1 MMSDL
6 RVREAAELR
15 EMLRVQRYFIDDQT
29 ALTVAVWLEDRSGP
43 LVLEG
48 PPGSGKTSLAKCLA
62 ATRSA
67 PLYRLECYKSIGRRQ
82 ALYDWDERLQE
93 IELKRW
99 VKRHGELPEA
109 AAAVIYQPQLMI
121 AGVLTRA
128 LMDPNPD
135 VFVLIN
141 ELDKIPDQEAFEA
154 LLLEYLD
161 EHAITVP
168 ETGERIRAAAEK
180 PPHTII
186 TSNAGVYG
194 ASLRDS
200 LSYPVLRR
208 GKYVYLP
215 EADRDRQYAILRQAA
230 PKLNPVVLRDAVLF
244 VEKASQW
251 ELQKPIALSETIMW
265 ARSLEW
271 LGVTE
276 LTEQV
281 ILSSL
286 ADLAKS
292 REDAERLGSAI
303 KYLLQYVSN
312 HRISILVEGEPS
324 NPACVG
330 SYTR

>member
-1 MMSDL
+1 
-6 RVREAAELR
+6 
-15 EMLRVQRYFIDDQT
+15 MLRSENGKFIDDQT
-29 ALTVAVWLEDRSGP
+29 ALTVAMWLEDRAG
-43 LVLEG
+43 LLILEG

-62 ATRSA
+62 DAKNA
-67 PLYRLECYKSIGRRQ
+67 PLYRLECYKSIGRRE

-99 VKRHGELPEA
+99 VEHHGELPDTA
-109 AAAVIYQPQLMI
+109 ATVIYQSQMMVP
-121 AGVLTRA
+121 GVLTRA
-128 LMDPNPD
+128 LMDQHPD

-161 EHAITVP
+161 EHAITVA
-168 ETGERIRAAAEK
+168 ETGERIMPVAKRH
-180 PPHTII
+180 PHTII
-186 TSNAGVYG
+186 TSNAGVPG

-215 EADRDRQYAILRQAA
+215 EADRKRQYAILRQAA
-230 PKLNPVVLRDAVLF
+230 PGLNPFVLRDAVLF

-251 ELQKPIALSETIMW
+251 ELQKPIALNETIMW

-271 LGVTE
+271 LCVTE
-276 LTEQV
+276 LSEQV

-292 REDAERLGSAI
+292 REDAERLSSATRC
-303 KYLLQYVSN
+303 LLQYVRN
-312 HRISILVEGEPS
+312 QRATLPIEHK
-324 NPACVG
+324 PANEATTV
-330 SYTR
+330 S